1 MPKMN
6 RPSWI
11 LYSMVHTWLYDYDKK
26 FRRKLNF
33 SLFQLCPKKI
43 ITFKHFSGHEITVKS
58 IQISSHHWISLQTK
72 RKNYGNWYVCFC
84 SNPSLYWKKY
94 QAMAKFLSGFW
105 TLVLNQGS
113 FSLHYYVGTRN
124 NSALNVRNQS
134 YDGQIRLKCQNS
146 GVLLSASS
154 SRIFSQTPPCK
165 ISADQNKQK
174 MTYAIR
180 SLDCLGFTCVQ

>member
-1 MPKMN
+1 M
-6 RPSWI
+6 
-11 LYSMVHTWLYDYDKK
+11 
-26 FRRKLNF
+26 
-33 SLFQLCPKKI
+33 PKKI

-94 QAMAKFLSGFW
+94 RAMAKFLPGFW

-154 SRIFSQTPPCK
+154 SRIFSQTPPLK
-165 ISADQNKQK
+165 YQLIRISRKWHMQSDHL
-174 MTYAIR
+174 TVCDLLVYSR
-180 SLDCLGFTCVQ
+180 FLLDLLNY